1 MCLWEQLAF
10 QAEGIA
16 RTTGGDV
23 PGMFEEWEGSQCG
36 LVGISELGVGEEV
49 KEVIGARPWRDL

>member
-16 RTTGGDV
+16 RTGGDV
-23 PGMFEEWEGSQCG
+23 PGMFEEWESSQCG
-36 LVGISELGVGEEV
+36 LVGISELRGEEV